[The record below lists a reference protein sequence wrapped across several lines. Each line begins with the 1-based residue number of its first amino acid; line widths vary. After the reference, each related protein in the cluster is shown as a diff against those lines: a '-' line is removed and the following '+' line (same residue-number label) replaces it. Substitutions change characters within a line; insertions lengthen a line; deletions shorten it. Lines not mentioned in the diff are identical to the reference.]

1 MQVHCTSSEK
11 MTKSLIESPC
21 NHSRQ
26 WWRCCWLQG
35 DTESM
40 WPRAS
45 TERPS
50 FSSQA
55 LLRMLTCSKQ
65 KCINPFCTLSQT
77 LNTDFQVFSNQ
88 HFEASFFFFF
98 SPNVPRMRC
107 CNVSGLIFRC
117 SNCSYK
123 LLLKNSFGFWNRNGA
138 GSVLACKLQFWLL
151 RHTEKIDLK
160 SCVFLGSLHLKT
172 YSKRYLAVSVSW
184 GIATYVEN
192 KNN

>member
-1 MQVHCTSSEK
+1 MHCTSSEK

-98 SPNVPRMRC
+98 FPQMSLECDVAMFLDWFSDVQTVPTNFFWKIALGFEIEMELDLFWPA
-107 CNVSGLIFRC
+107 NSSSGCWDIQR
-117 SNCSYK
+117 K
-123 LLLKNSFGFWNRNGA
+123 LTLN
-138 GSVLACKLQFWLL
+138 LAC
-151 RHTEKIDLK
+151 
-160 SCVFLGSLHLKT
+160 SLALFT
-172 YSKRYLAVSVSW
+172 
-184 GIATYVEN
+184 
-192 KNN
+192 